1 MIGAIV
7 GSALSAGIGAI
18 GAGRASGAQA
28 DAAQAQMD
36 FTKNVYKK
44 SKAHLKPYRQAGQEA
59 VQPYMYNMGLAER
72 PENYVDFTGTPGYD
86 FRVNEGTNAVQSLA
100 SARGSLHSGR
110 TMEAL
115 NRFGQ
120 GIASEEY
127 GGYMNRLRDLMGVGQ
142 SAAGQ
147 TADSG
152 YNAMQGMMGGLS
164 NYGSAQAA
172 GSIGMANALTQGI
185 GNIFGAYQYQQGLTG
200 QTPNMNTSIRPMA
213 RPFG

>member
-18 GAGRASGAQA
+18 GSSRAASAQA
-28 DAAQAQMD
+28 DAAKAQMK
-36 FTKNVYKK
+36 FTKKVYRQ
-44 SKAHLKPYRQAGQEA
+44 SKRNLKPYREMGQEA
-59 VQPYMYNMGLAER
+59 IQPYMYNMGLAER

-86 FRVNEGTNAVQSLA
+86 FRFNEGTNAVQSLA

-127 GGYMNRLRDLMGVGQ
+127 GGYMNRMRDLIGVGQ
-142 SAAGQ
+142 NASVQ

-164 NYGSAQAA
+164 NYGNAQAA

-200 QTPNMNTSIRPMA
+200 QQPSMNTSIRPMA